1 MEKAELLV
9 NTNKGKIKG
18 FEENG
23 INKWFGIP
31 FAKPPIG
38 DLRFKRAVEADE
50 WNGIL
55 ECNKMSKKPYQFA
68 GGKFAKLTK
77 TDNEASEDC
86 LYLNVWAPAKKEN
99 VSDNKKKPVFF
110 WIYGGGQYAG
120 EASAP
125 EYYLDA
131 FAKEDIIG
139 VSFNYRLGV
148 LGFYNFSHL
157 DKSFDSNCA
166 ISDMLMA
173 LKWVNENIELFGGD
187 KDNVTI
193 AGESAGATS
202 IMALIASP
210 YARPYFN
217 KAIIMSGVLGNISGG
232 MIQEIHREQFLETVG
247 IKESEISKLKN
258 MTYEELLP
266 GCSRVFEGKDKDYPG
281 LLSCGP
287 VFDDLVPEEPFEV
300 IKRGDLKD
308 KKLMFGTCRDEG
320 GLFYYMKICPRTW
333 ADILNM
339 LKINGCLSLREK
351 LENHYGKIKVSDA
364 VKKANRDRM
373 FYTGAVK
380 LALEASKHCDTYMYR
395 FDLTTPISRIIRVG
409 ATHSMDVCPALD
421 TNSGHMST
429 FYIRLKKQV
438 FDYIHSQMHGA
449 FVRFIKSGSPA
460 SDEMEWP
467 LYEEEN
473 MYSYIFDEVSRVE
486 SKVNYEG
493 YELWKDVQIYR

>member
-1 MEKAELLV
+1 MDLII
-9 NTNKGKIKG
+9 NTNKGTVKG

-23 INKWFGIP
+23 VNKWFGIP
-31 FAKPPIG
+31 FAKPPVG
-38 DLRFKRAVEADE
+38 ELRFKRAVENEPWKGVLD
-50 WNGIL
+50 
-55 ECNKMSKKPYQFA
+55 CTKMSKKPYQFA

-86 LYLNVWAPAKKEN
+86 LYLNVWAPKKDGNEDAKTG
-99 VSDNKKKPVFF
+99 SKKPVFL

-125 EYYLDA
+125 EYYLDS
-131 FAKEDIIG
+131 FAKNDIIG

-157 DKSFDSNCA
+157 DKAFESNCA

-173 LKWVNENIELFGGD
+173 LKWTYENIEAFGGD
-187 KDNVTI
+187 KDNITI
-193 AGESAGATS
+193 AGESAGGTS
-202 IMALIASP
+202 VMALLASP

-232 MIQEIHREQFLETVG
+232 MIQEIHREQFLDAVG
-247 IKESEISKLKN
+247 VREKDIHKLKT
-258 MTYEELLP
+258 MSYEQLLP

-287 VFDDLVPEEPFEV
+287 VFDDLIPEEPYEV

-308 KKLMFGTCRDEG
+308 KKLMFGTCKDEG

-333 ADILNM
+333 ADIINM
-339 LKINGCLSLREK
+339 LKINGYSALREK
-351 LENHYGKIKVSDA
+351 LEKHYGKIKVADA

-373 FYTGAVK
+373 FYSGAVK

-409 ATHSMDVCPALD
+409 ATHSMDVCPALNTD
-421 TNSGHMST
+421 EGHMSI
-429 FYIRLKKQV
+429 FYIRLKKAI
-438 FDYIHSQMHGA
+438 FEHIHNDMHGA
-449 FVRFIKSGSPA
+449 FTRFIKNGSPE
-460 SDEMEWP
+460 SEEIEWP
-467 LYEEEN
+467 CFEETN
-473 MYSYIFDEVSRVE
+473 MYSYIFDEKSRIE

-493 YELWKDVQIYR
+493 YELWKDVHIYR